1 MAINIPIVTDFNS
14 KGLQDASNAFTNF
27 RTKIGEADGA
37 MGKMKAGF
45 GAATDFM
52 KANAGNF
59 AAAAGA
65 AFLGFAVKS
74 IGAFQDLALEVDK
87 FSNVTGLAAEEA
99 SRYVEVAG
107 DLGIEASSVSTA
119 IDKMNRQ
126 LSANRAAFEDL
137 GVEIAR
143 TNSGAIDVNKTFIN
157 VIGAL
162 NKIDDPSKRA
172 AAAANLLG
180 KNWKE
185 VSEIITMGA
194 PALQSSLDAIAGAK
208 IIDEDDI
215 RRAKEFRAAQDGLKD
230 ALESLTISL
239 GQSVVPVLT
248 KLAEGIAEVL
258 DKTSFWGR
266 VTNVTAGIVT
276 RDFRRVADGIWGAK
290 EDIVDAIDDTTTAFW
305 KTQEQMYRTRYEALR
320 LEGQLSDLEEAVAE
334 LKGEIDERQ
343 AWRNLQE
350 DIQRAG
356 EAALVAFAEQTPEA
370 LRASEEATD
379 NARLAAAEYITQLD
393 GIPDEIKTEIIANLD
408 KANVDEIEAIL
419 ADLTRR
425 RTVEVLVRTR
435 PSEVGSGGREQ
446 GTAPPGFETVDT
458 PFGRFERPKDGSGDW
473 RAAGQRS
480 AMNLMG
486 ASKASAASVVVNVA
500 GSVTTEKDLVESIR
514 KGLVDAQR
522 NGAQLVYS
530 NY

>member
-14 KGLQDASNAFTNF
+14 KGLQDARNAFDNF
-27 RTKIGEADGA
+27 KTKVGEADGA

-52 KANAGNF
+52 KANAGQF

-65 AFLGFAVKS
+65 AFVGFAIKS

-107 DLGIEASSVSTA
+107 DLGIEAGAVSTA

-126 LSANRAAFEDL
+126 LSANRNAFEEL

-172 AAAANLLG
+172 AAAADLLG

-194 PALQSSLDAIAGAK
+194 PALQSSLDSIAGAK

-239 GQSVVPVLT
+239 GQTIVPILT

-266 VTNVTAGIVT
+266 VTNITAGIVT
-276 RDFRRVADGIWGAK
+276 RDFRRVADGVWGAK
-290 EDIVDAIDDTTTAFW
+290 EDIVDAIDDTTMSFW
-305 KTQEQMYRTRYEALR
+305 KTQEQMYRTRYEALE
-320 LEGQLSDLEEAVAE
+320 LEAQFTDLEEAVAN

-343 AWRNLQE
+343 AWRNLQD
-350 DIQRAG
+350 DIQNAG
-356 EAALVAFAEQTPEA
+356 EAALTAFKEQTPEA
-370 LRASEEATD
+370 LRASETALDRT
-379 NARLAAAEYITQLD
+379 RLAAAEYIAELD
-393 GIPDEIKTEIIANLD
+393 GIPDEVKTNVIAGLDNASII
-408 KANVDEIEAIL
+408 EIERTL
-419 ADLTRR
+419 AYLARPRFAGIIVGVNET
-425 RTVEVLVRTR
+425 
-435 PSEVGSGGREQ
+435 PSEVSGRGS
-446 GTAPPGFETVDT
+446 
-458 PFGRFERPKDGSGDW
+458 
-473 RAAGQRS
+473 RS
-480 AMNLMG
+480 AMSFTTPG
-486 ASKASAASVVVNVA
+486 AVNIMPTSTAGSGNVIVNVG
-500 GSVTTEKDLVESIR
+500 GSVTTENDLIESVR
-514 KGLVDAQR
+514 KGLVNAQR
-522 NGAQLVYS
+522 NGSGLVY
-530 NY
+530 NNF